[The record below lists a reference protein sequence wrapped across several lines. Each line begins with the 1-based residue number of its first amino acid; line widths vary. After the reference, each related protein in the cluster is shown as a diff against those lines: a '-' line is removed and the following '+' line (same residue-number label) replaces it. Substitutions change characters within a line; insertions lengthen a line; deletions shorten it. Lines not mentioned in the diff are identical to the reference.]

1 MLKIA
6 EDHGWSICLAADW
19 PRKVEVEDVLA
30 EKRVRV
36 LPDEAIKL
44 TQMCQR
50 RRMMD
55 GAYLNGA
62 CPECPM
68 KHRLNL
74 ECIN

>member
-1 MLKIA
+1 MLKTIK
-6 EDHGWSICLAADW
+6 DHGWSICLAADW
-19 PRKVEVEDVLA
+19 PRMVDTEDVLA
-30 EKRVRV
+30 EKRVTV
-36 LPDEAIKL
+36 PPEQAIGIAK
-44 TQMCQR
+44 MCQR
-50 RRMMD
+50 RRTMD